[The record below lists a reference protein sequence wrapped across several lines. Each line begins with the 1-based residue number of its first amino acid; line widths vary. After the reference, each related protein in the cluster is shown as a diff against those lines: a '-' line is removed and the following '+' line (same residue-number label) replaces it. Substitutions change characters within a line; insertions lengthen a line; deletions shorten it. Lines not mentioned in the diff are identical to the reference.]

1 MDLDTTEENMVG
13 AQGNLD
19 LQVQKQ
25 PTVSIRTQS
34 GLTFEN
40 DSFLNTD
47 R

>member
-13 AQGNLD
+13 AQGNSD